1 MSTRSILLL
10 FLILY
15 SSVVRAQ
22 VCSELGQNPGTAFP
36 VCGSSVFAQTTV
48 PVCGDREVPTP
59 CIDPGIVYKDKNPYW
74 YKFTCFKSGELG
86 FEITPNN
93 LDDDYDWQIFDVTG
107 HNPDDLYTDPKLFVA
122 CNWSGEAGKTGA
134 SAGQRSLQYCQGQ
147 GVPLFSTMPQLQ
159 QGHNYLLLVSHFSGD
174 SQSGYSLAF
183 GGGSAGITDT
193 TPPKLQVAKPL
204 CDGRRISVKLNKKMK
219 CSSLAANGSD
229 FTISDPAVTVTV
241 ASAASCTTGF
251 DMDSL
256 IVTLS
261 SPLAPGNYNLTI
273 TNGSDANTLLD
284 NCDAAIP
291 PGDKLP
297 FSVFPSRPVSF
308 DSITPPGC
316 APGVVNVVFSDP
328 VLCSSVAADGSDFSL
343 TGSSSSVI
351 TGATPICSSDVTT
364 VVQLT
369 LSAPIVTS
377 GSHTVTLKKGTDGN
391 TVISECSVETPEG
404 AVVFF
409 NTKETVSAKFNYAI
423 QYGCKADTGIFNHD
437 GNGANT
443 WNWQFGN
450 NDSSAQQNPVYT
462 FPGFG
467 QQLVKLYVS
476 NGTCTDSAEVAFN
489 LDNGLKADFTAP
501 NSLCPQDVAT
511 FKDTSTG
518 KITAWDWNFGNG
530 NTSTLQN
537 PAAQVYQPAGADKN
551 YPVTLI
557 VKNDRDCFDTA
568 YKQVKVLYTCFI
580 AVATAFT
587 PNGDGLNDYLYP
599 VNAYKAKNL
608 LFKVY
613 NRFGQVVFSTTE
625 FMRKWDGTFK
635 DIKQQTGTYVWT
647 LQYINMDTGQPY
659 SLKGTTVLI
668 R

>member
-1 MSTRSILLL
+1 MWIAKLLL
-10 FLILY
+10 LSVLFY
-15 SSVVRAQ
+15 SISTHAQ
-22 VCSELGQNPGTAFP
+22 TCTSLGQNPGTAFP
-36 VCGSSVFAQTTV
+36 ICGSSVFTQTTV
-48 PVCGDREVPTP
+48 PVCGDREVPTRCP
-59 CIDPGIVYKDKNPYW
+59 ETPLLYRDKNPYW
-74 YKFTCFKSGELG
+74 YKFTCFTAGTLG
-86 FEITPNN
+86 FVITPNN
-93 LDDDYDWQIFDVTG
+93 LGDDYDWQIFDVTG
-107 HNPDDLYTDPKLFVA
+107 HNPDEIYTDKTLFVA
-122 CNWSGEAGKTGA
+122 CDWSGEFGKTGA
-134 SAGQRSLQYCQGQ
+134 SSAGTSLQLCQGQ
-147 GVPLFSTMPQLQ
+147 GVPLFSAMPQLQ
-159 QGHNYLLLVSHFSGD
+159 QGHNYLLLVSHFTGD
-174 SQSGYSLAF
+174 SQSGYALSF
-183 GGGSAGITDT
+183 GGGSASITDT
-193 TPPKLQVAKPL
+193 TPPKLQSAKAL
-204 CDGRRISVKLNKKMK
+204 CDSRRISVKLNKKMK

-229 FTISDPAVTVTV
+229 FTVSDPSVTV
-241 ASAASCTTGF
+241 AAAASASCSTGF
-251 DMDSL
+251 DMDSV

-261 SPLAPGNYNLTI
+261 SPLAPGNYALTI

-291 PGDKLP
+291 PGSKVP
-297 FSVFPSRPVSF
+297 FSVFPSQPVSF

-316 APGVVNVVFSDP
+316 APGVVNIVFSDP
-328 VLCSSVAADGSDFSL
+328 ILCSSVANDGSDFSL
-343 TGSSSSVI
+343 RSSSSAVI
-351 TGATPICSSDVTT
+351 TGATTACSNNVTS

-369 LSAPIVTS
+369 LSAPIITS
-377 GSHTVTLKKGTDGN
+377 GSHMVTLKKGTDGN
-391 TVISECSVETPEG
+391 TVISECSVETQAG

-409 NTKETVSAKFNYAI
+409 NTKEIVSAKFDYTI
-423 QYGCKADTGIFNHD
+423 QYGCKADTGIFNHN

-443 WNWQFGN
+443 WKWQFGAAA
-450 NDSSAQQNPVYT
+450 SELQNPVYV

-467 QQLVKLYVS
+467 QQNVKLQVS
-476 NGTCTDSAEVAFN
+476 NGTCTDSAEVAFD
-489 LDNGLKADFTAP
+489 LDNGLKADFSAP

-518 KITAWDWNFGNG
+518 KITAWNWDFGNG

-537 PAAQVYQPAGADKN
+537 PPVQAYPATGGDKN

-613 NRFGQVVFSTTE
+613 NRFGQLVFSTTD

-647 LQYINMDTGQPY
+647 LQYTNIDTGQPF
-659 SLKGTTVLI
+659 SLKGTSVLI

>member
-1 MSTRSILLL
+1 MSTRNVLLL

-15 SSVVRAQ
+15 SSVVHAQ

-36 VCGSSVFAQTTV
+36 VCGSSVFAQSTV

-59 CIDPGIVYKDKNPYW
+59 CINDPAVVYRDQNPYW
-74 YKFTCFKSGELG
+74 YKFTCFTAGTLG
-86 FEITPNN
+86 FVITPNN
-93 LDDDYDWQIFDVTG
+93 LGDDYDWQIFDITG
-107 HNPDDLYTDPKLFVA
+107 HNPDEIYTDKTLFVA
-122 CNWSGEAGKTGA
+122 CDWSAEFGKTGA
-134 SAGQRSLQYCQGQ
+134 SSAGRSLQLCAGG
-147 GVPLFSTMPQLQ
+147 GVPLFSAMPQLQ
-159 QGHNYLLLVSHFSGD
+159 QGHNYLLLVSHFSGG
-174 SQSGYSLAF
+174 SQSGYSLSF
-183 GGGSAGITDT
+183 GGGSASITDT
-193 TPPKLQVAKPL
+193 TPPKLQSAKAL
-204 CDGRRISVKLNKKMK
+204 CDSRRISVKLNKKMK
-219 CSSLAANGSD
+219 CSTLAADGSD
-229 FTISDPAVTVTV
+229 FTISDPAVTVAT
-241 ASAASCTTGF
+241 ASSASCTTGF
-251 DMDSL
+251 DMDSV

-261 SPLAPGNYNLTI
+261 SPLAPGNYALTI

-297 FSVFPSRPVSF
+297 FSVFPARPVSF

-343 TGSSSSVI
+343 KGSSSAII
-351 TGATPICSSDVTT
+351 TGATPVCSNDVTA

-369 LSAPIVTS
+369 LSAPITTS
-377 GSHTVTLKKGTDGN
+377 GSHMVTLKKGTDGN
-391 TVISECSVETPEG
+391 TVISECSVETQAG

-409 NTKETVSAKFNYAI
+409 NTKETVSAKFDYTI
-423 QYGCKADTGIFNHD
+423 QYGCKADTGIFNHN
-437 GNGANT
+437 GNGVNT
-443 WNWQFGN
+443 WEWQFGN
-450 NDSSAQQNPVYT
+450 ATSAEQNPVYV

-467 QQLVKLYVS
+467 QQSINLYVS
-476 NGTCTDSAEVAFN
+476 NGTCTDSSEVTFD
-489 LDNGLKADFTAP
+489 LDNGLKADFSAP

-518 KITAWDWNFGNG
+518 KITAWNWDFGNG

-537 PAAQVYQPAGADKN
+537 PPAQAYLPTGGDKN

-557 VKNDRDCFDTA
+557 VRNDRDCFDTA
-568 YKQVKVLYTCFI
+568 LKQVKVLYTCFI
-580 AVATAFT
+580 AVPTAFT
-587 PNGDGLNDYLYP
+587 PNADGLNDYLYP

-613 NRFGQVVFSTTE
+613 NRFGQAVFSTTD

-635 DIKQQTGTYVWT
+635 GIKQQTGTYVWT
-647 LQYINMDTGQPY
+647 LQYINIDTGQPF
-659 SLKGTTVLI
+659 SLKGTSVLI